1 MFYVKYLNLNLNVI
15 ILSRVPDGIVRINL
29 KINYDF
35 SHLRKKLGRNNF
47 ELKKNSKIRIFHQI
61 NLNLRNMECRNDF
74 VILLKIIILMQ

>member
-35 SHLRKKLGRNNF
+35 SHLRKKSGRNNF
-47 ELKKNSKIRIFHQI
+47 ELKKIQKFASFTR
-61 NLNLRNMECRNDF
+61 L
-74 VILLKIIILMQ
+74 ILT